1 MAVQGDACGVVTG
14 AVVAPGDQLLA
25 IAESYQSE
33 GDEAEA
39 LLGALYSLAFLVL
52 DHVVNLTSV
61 WGAVY
66 TLVVAVEWCCCSR
79 VVSGGR
85 LRWGCLV
92 LWCATCMPLNSIRVY
107 GVDTRLWR
115 SVTAHAHKQ
124 DDGMGDVHT
133 CSWPSFPSCAR
144 WCCLLIACSIVCCF
158 LIFLIFLGSF
168 YRCLQTRDCI
178 SVFGSTV
185 RGR

>member
-1 MAVQGDACGVVTG
+1 MQADACGVATG

-66 TLVVAVEWCCCSR
+66 TLVVAVGWS
-79 VVSGGR
+79 
-85 LRWGCLV
+85 V
-92 LWCATCMPLNSIRVY
+92 LLQSCRQ
-107 GVDTRLWR
+107 R
-115 SVTAHAHKQ
+115 
-124 DDGMGDVHT
+124 
-133 CSWPSFPSCAR
+133 WPSQVGVPGAVVR
-144 WCCLLIACSIVCCF
+144 HLHAIA
-158 LIFLIFLGSF
+158 
-168 YRCLQTRDCI
+168 
-178 SVFGSTV
+178 
-185 RGR
+185 